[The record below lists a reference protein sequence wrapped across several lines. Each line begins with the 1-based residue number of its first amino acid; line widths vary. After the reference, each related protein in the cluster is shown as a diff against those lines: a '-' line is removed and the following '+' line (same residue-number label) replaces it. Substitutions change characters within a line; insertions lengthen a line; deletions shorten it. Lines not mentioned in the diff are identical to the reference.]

1 MGRRW
6 ILQERSNTNFMTLG
20 SHQEFSFN
28 RWEVAYCF
36 VSLCRVFFS
45 SLGAHLSGWTI
56 ISKIKK
62 NAKLSCN
69 MITLRY
75 VTLSRGVQDRTLFLI
90 AVTAEYWFLCSFF
103 FSFVTW
109 CLFVYCWRCQFRA
122 IHRSL
127 IVKRNCCYFS
137 RCEWNESVLFNFP
150 VIFNPSMS

>member
-1 MGRRW
+1 M
-6 ILQERSNTNFMTLG
+6 RSCLLF
-20 SHQEFSFN
+20 
-28 RWEVAYCF
+28 CF
-36 VSLCRVFFS
+36 IVSSFFS

-90 AVTAEYWFLCSFF
+90 AVTAEYWFLCSFS
-103 FSFVTW
+103 FSFAMW

-122 IHRSL
+122 IHRNL
-127 IVKRNCCYFS
+127 IVKEIAVISHGVNETKVCSSIFLSFLILVCRKKSAFLRTNFTSIWTLEVES
-137 RCEWNESVLFNFP
+137 RLLELS
-150 VIFNPSMS
+150 